1 MDRTFVIGGNKLP
14 LEKGSGQ
21 EVISRNI
28 SEMEKSGHPHEQAVA
43 AAMHEAGLSKDSV
56 SKLHSRINKK

>member
-1 MDRTFVIGGNKLP
+1 MP
-14 LEKGSGQ
+14 LKPGSSQ
-21 EVISRNI
+21 EIVSSNI
-28 SEMEKSGHPHEQAVA
+28 REMEKSGHPHEQAVA